1 MSNPTATARDPRAAA
16 EDGDPRRWVGLA
28 VVLVAGFMQ
37 LVDISIVNVAIP
49 SIQRDLDATYSQI
62 QWVLAGYQLAFA
74 VTLITGGRLGDIFGR
89 KRLFMLGMAGF
100 TLASA
105 LCGLAQ
111 SPGMLIGS
119 RLLQGV
125 MGAVMFPQILS
136 VIQVSFPPRQRA
148 AAFGAF
154 GATIGLATI
163 TGPLV
168 GGLLIEGDLLGLGWR
183 PIFLVNVPIGIGALV
198 AAAVYLGESRAP
210 SALRLDL
217 AGVGLATAGLL
228 LLVYPLVQG
237 RELGWPAWTFASM
250 AASMLVLAA
259 FAAWER
265 RKQAA
270 DGSPL
275 VDLALFRQRA
285 FVAGLLVAAIFFMG
299 IPAFFLTFTLWLQV
313 GLGFSALHAGLS
325 GVPFAVGSALA
336 STASVRL
343 APRLGRRILSL
354 GTLLLAAGMG
364 AVIWTVDRYGGGT
377 HSWQLIPALAICGL
391 GLGCTVAPLVNVVLA
406 GIRGQDAGAA
416 SGVLTTAQQVGGAV
430 GVAVIGVIFF
440 GLLSSQAAGVTA
452 DLAPRL
458 GADLRA
464 AGVPAAASGQVVA
477 GFETCFQDRA
487 SAKDPAA
494 VPPSCQRVAEGSGEP
509 QGGAPVDRS
518 QGQGRVG
525 QVVAD
530 AAEVARKR
538 NFSDAF
544 ERTLLFE
551 VAVFLLCLLLTFLL
565 PDSRRA
571 QGRAPAEVA
580 AGA

>member
-1 MSNPTATARDPRAAA
+1 MSTPSATTQDPRAAA
-16 EDGDPRRWVGLA
+16 EDGDPRRWVALA

-111 SPGMLIGS
+111 NPEMLIGS
-119 RLLQGV
+119 RFLQGV
-125 MGAVMFPQILS
+125 MGAVMFPQVLS
-136 VIQVSFPPRQRA
+136 VIQVAFPPRQRG
-148 AAFGAF
+148 AAFGIF

-168 GGLLIEGDLLGLGWR
+168 GGLLIERDLLGLGWR

-198 AAAVYLGESRAP
+198 AAALYLGESRAP
-210 SALRLDL
+210 RALRLDL
-217 AGVGLATAGLL
+217 AGVVLATGGLL

-237 RELGWPAWTFASM
+237 RDLGWPAWTFASM
-250 AASMLVLAA
+250 TASVLVLAA

-265 RKQAA
+265 RKKAA

-313 GLGFSALHAGLS
+313 GLGFSALHAGLT

-343 APRLGRRILSL
+343 APRLGRRILTL
-354 GTLLLAAGMG
+354 GMLLLAIGMG
-364 AVIWTVDRYGGGT
+364 GVMWTVDRYGGGT
-377 HSWQLIPALAICGL
+377 HSWQLIPALAVCGL
-391 GLGCTVAPLVNVVLA
+391 GLGCVVAPLVNVVLA
-406 GIRGQDAGAA
+406 SIRGQDAGAA

-452 DLAPRL
+452 ELAPRL
-458 GADLRA
+458 GAELRA
-464 AGVPAAASGQVVA
+464 AGLPAPASRQVVA
-477 GFETCFQDRA
+477 GFETCFLDRA
-487 SAKDPAA
+487 SAKDPSA
-494 VPPSCQRVAEGSGEP
+494 VPPSCQRVA
-509 QGGAPVDRS
+509 QR
-518 QGQGRVG
+518 QGQGQDRVG
-525 QVVAD
+525 QVVAST
-530 AAEVARKR
+530 AEAARKR

-544 ERTLLFE
+544 VRTLLFE
-551 VAVFLLCLLLTFLL
+551 VAVFLLCLLLAFLL
-565 PDSRRA
+565 PDPR
-571 QGRAPAEVA
+571 GRVPERPPAGVA

>member
-1 MSNPTATARDPRAAA
+1 MSTPSATTQDPRAAA
-16 EDGDPRRWVGLA
+16 EDGDPRRWVALA

-111 SPGMLIGS
+111 NPEMLIGS
-119 RLLQGV
+119 RFLQGV
-125 MGAVMFPQILS
+125 MGAVMFPQVLS
-136 VIQVSFPPRQRA
+136 VIQVAFPPRQRG
-148 AAFGAF
+148 AAFGIF

-198 AAAVYLGESRAP
+198 AAALYLGESRAP
-210 SALRLDL
+210 RALRLDL
-217 AGVGLATAGLL
+217 AGVVLATGGLL

-237 RELGWPAWTFASM
+237 RDLGWPAWTFASM
-250 AASMLVLAA
+250 AASVLVLAA

-265 RKQAA
+265 RKKAA

-313 GLGFSALHAGLS
+313 GLGFSALHAGLT

-343 APRLGRRILSL
+343 APRLGRRILTL
-354 GTLLLAAGMG
+354 GTLLLAIGMG
-364 AVIWTVDRYGGGT
+364 GVMWTVDRYGGGT
-377 HSWQLIPALAICGL
+377 HSWQLIPALAVCGL
-391 GLGCTVAPLVNVVLA
+391 GLGCVVAPLVNVVLA

-430 GVAVIGVIFF
+430 GVAVIGMIFF

-452 DLAPRL
+452 ELAPRL
-458 GADLRA
+458 GAELRA
-464 AGVPAAASGQVVA
+464 AGLPAPASRQVVA
-477 GFETCFQDRA
+477 GFETCFLDRA
-487 SAKDPAA
+487 SAKDPSA
-494 VPPSCQRVAEGSGEP
+494 VPPSCQRVA
-509 QGGAPVDRS
+509 QR
-518 QGQGRVG
+518 QGQGQDRVG
-525 QVVAD
+525 QVVAST
-530 AAEVARKR
+530 AEAARKR

-551 VAVFLLCLLLTFLL
+551 VAVFLLCLLLAFLL
-565 PDSRRA
+565 PDPR
-571 QGRAPAEVA
+571 GRVPERPPAGVA